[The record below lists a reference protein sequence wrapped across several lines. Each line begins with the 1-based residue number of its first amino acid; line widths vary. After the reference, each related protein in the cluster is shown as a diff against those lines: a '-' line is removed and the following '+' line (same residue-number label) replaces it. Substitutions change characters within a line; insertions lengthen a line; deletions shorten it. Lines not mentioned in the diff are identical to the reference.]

1 MKKKLKSLCTVA
13 WRGLFS
19 GLFLRIGRI
28 VGLLMMGG
36 ERVSIARVLL
46 ELKLQ
51 DEEEQGMEWEPDV
64 MDAYHWLC
72 WLEGIRGYDLLS
84 LSHLEEV
91 ERSHLERGLP
101 VRSWIHTRIQRG
113 RCPYLRDTSRDRPS
127 PRARSLWGCLYS
139 FFLEND
145 ERMHH
150 YQRGRVSI
158 TGLMVELREIIE
170 TGRLVVVVMTRLVRH
185 FFIVGIT
192 RRL

>member
-139 FFLEND
+139 FFLENVKVVAPPPMESD
-145 ERMHH
+145 GVEIERLK
-150 YQRGRVSI
+150 GGCSPTACSPSSI
-158 TGLMVELREIIE
+158 FWEGGEL
-170 TGRLVVVVMTRLVRH
+170 
-185 FFIVGIT
+185 
-192 RRL
+192 